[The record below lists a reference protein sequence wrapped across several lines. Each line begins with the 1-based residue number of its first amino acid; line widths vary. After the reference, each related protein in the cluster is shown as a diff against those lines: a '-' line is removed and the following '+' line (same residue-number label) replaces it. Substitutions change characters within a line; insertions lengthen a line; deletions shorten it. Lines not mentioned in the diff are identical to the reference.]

1 MSRYTNMFSP
11 IKIGRMEIKNRVF
24 MSPHGMVGLGIG
36 TDRQVGYFEA
46 RAKGGAGVMVIAS
59 CQVVPAPLVPPG
71 WFIEAYNPDHIPAIR
86 RIVDASHKHGAKIAV
101 QGVWM
106 MADPTK
112 AQASAI
118 APHTVLADTQPRS
131 MTIDENQELIEAH
144 AVAAAHA
151 EQACAD
157 GFGFPINAGA
167 GLQSFTS
174 EFYNQRSD
182 RYVGSPD
189 NRNRTVHEHTSAR
202 HERRR

>member
-1 MSRYTNMFSP
+1 MRISDCSSD
-11 IKIGRMEIKNRVF
+11 VC
-24 MSPHGMVGLGIG
+24 SSDLAGM
-36 TDRQVGYFEA
+36 
-46 RAKGGAGVMVIAS
+46 MVIAS

-131 MTIDENQELIEAH
+131 MTIDEIQELIEAH

-151 EQACAD
+151 EQAGAD
-157 GFGFPINAGA
+157 G
-167 GLQSFTS
+167 S
-174 EFYNQRSD
+174 QRLHS
-182 RYVGSPD
+182 
-189 NRNRTVHEHTSAR
+189 R
-202 HERRR
+202 HHLSYLRRAHVE

>member
-1 MSRYTNMFSP
+1 M
-11 IKIGRMEIKNRVF
+11 
-24 MSPHGMVGLGIG
+24 
-36 TDRQVGYFEA
+36 
-46 RAKGGAGVMVIAS
+46 MVIAS

-131 MTIDENQELIEAH
+131 MTIAEIQELIAAH

-151 EQACAD
+151 TPAGAD
-157 GFGFPINAGA
+157 GYGVPTNEIGRATG
-167 GLQSFTS
+167 
-174 EFYNQRSD
+174 R
-182 RYVGSPD
+182 
-189 NRNRTVHEHTSAR
+189 AR
-202 HERRR
+202 GGQYG